1 MDVQVFR
8 DREKSILATF
18 EVKVDVIL
26 TVFHHHG
33 MTEVALQKIKAAH
46 EHTREAMK
54 SLHSEFLNSDKD
66 KVVEDPFVTN

>member
-1 MDVQVFR
+1 MDVQVYR
-8 DREKSILATF
+8 NREKNILASF

-33 MTEVALQKIKAAH
+33 MTEIALQKIKAAH
-46 EHTREAMK
+46 EQTREEMK
-54 SLHSEFLNSDKD
+54 NLHNEFLNSDKD